1 MRTTLKK
8 GTATLLAAV
17 VMAAAAQ
24 GAHAGTGG
32 DLKAGERT
40 DTIAVPE
47 MQCGMCE
54 SRIEKTVKELKGV
67 STVAADAE
75 ANRVIVT
82 YNPKSVSRESIEKA
96 IAGAGYDAGR
106 ASTTAA
112 AQAKLHACCR
122 PGAHDE

>member
-1 MRTTLKK
+1 MRMNRKK

-24 GAHAGTGG
+24 AASAGTCG
-32 DLKAGERT
+32 DRKAGERT

-54 SRIEKTVKELKGV
+54 SRIEKTVKGMNGV
-67 STVAADAE
+67 SSVSADAE

-82 YNPKSVSRESIEKA
+82 YNPKNVSRESIEKA